1 VHLRH
6 AWARATDMPY
16 NGPMEEFA
24 RKRARN
30 DYVLLRLWQMGI
42 SGARTPLSDLPDPEY
57 GPRVQ
62 DFHAAGIRFTFFC
75 PGIPAPEVWSRC
87 VENMSLIEAV
97 EFVTSTSDLSDIA
110 DQLGRFDGAGGP
122 PVHLGK
128 FHSSAH
134 EPKRGS
140 KFAHSVSFGFKWED
154 RETLLAAL
162 RQADPNANIAGVV
175 FQVNLDD
182 DLANRLAQIN
192 SWGLDAGLKSVAAIR
207 LANTNP
213 ATANFDDEAISKR
226 IGQALEAAEGLENI
240 TLQLD
245 TFADIDRGYH
255 PRHGLVDSRSNLRL
269 AGRYLACRHCHGIVR
284 QT

>member
-1 VHLRH
+1 
-6 AWARATDMPY
+6 MPY

-30 DYVLLRLWQMGI
+30 DNVLLRLWQMGI
-42 SGARTPLSDLPDPEY
+42 SVVRTPLSDLLDPEY
-57 GPRVQ
+57 GPRVH

-75 PGIPAPEVWSRC
+75 PGVPAPGDWSRC
-87 VENMSLIEAV
+87 VESKSLIETV
-97 EFVTSTSDLSDIA
+97 ESVTSTADLSDIA
-110 DQLGRFDGAGGP
+110 DELAKFDGTGGP
-122 PVHLGK
+122 PVYIGK

-154 RETLLAAL
+154 REALLPAL
-162 RQADPNANIAGVV
+162 LQADRNGNISGVV

-192 SWGLDAGLKSVAAIR
+192 NWGLDAGLKIMAVIR

-226 IGQALEAAEGLENI
+226 VSDALQGAEGLENI

-245 TFADIDRGYH
+245 TFVDIDRGYH
-255 PRHGLVDSRSNLRL
+255 PRHGLIDGRSNFRP
-269 AGRYLACRHCHGIVR
+269 AGRCLASRA
-284 QT
+284 